1 MRLLSRACLWQPP
14 SPPRRGA
21 ASRMTAGSP
30 SQPSVRA
37 GYDERIRAWER
48 RSPWYRRLTART
60 GLQGNLVLC
69 FMFLLTS
76 ALAASCWL
84 LATETRAVVDRMAGE
99 QAVEIAR
106 TLAMASETPLDRGD
120 AAELNRISA
129 DLMKNRG
136 IVAVAFFDAQG
147 NTLSVASRDAEL
159 RRGGGAITT
168 NP

>member
-1 MRLLSRACLWQPP
+1 MRRLPRGRSR
-14 SPPRRGA
+14 RRETPAAARLGA
-21 ASRMTAGSP
+21 VSGMTVGSP

-37 GYDERIRAWER
+37 GYAERIRAWER

-60 GLQGNLVLC
+60 GLQGKLVLC

-76 ALAASCWL
+76 ALSASCWL
-84 LATETRAVVDRMAGE
+84 FATETRAVVDRMAGE

-120 AAELNRISA
+120 ATELNRIAA

-136 IVAVAFFDAQG
+136 VVAVAFFDAQG
-147 NTLSVASRDAEL
+147 NVLSVSSRDAEL
-159 RRGGGAITT
+159 RRGG
-168 NP
+168 